1 MSVAGGFR
9 LPKAVVSVR
18 HVSAPVTLLRGS
30 IFWHSCGSS
39 AHQLTV
45 PHDHPRHAARTNTN
59 TSAATTTRSARA
71 VAVVVVAAHRSWWSL
86 EQSIFWHS
94 CGSSAHQ
101 LTVPHD
107 HPRHAARTNTNT
119 SAATTSQISACCGS
133 CGGRGASLMVVP
145 GASWLRWSNLK
156 CRNEAQGPQGAEGAY
171 DRCCGYLPPLLRPSG
186 WQACCCGRASSCQ
199 DTAFATIDCG
209 ISGR

>member
-1 MSVAGGFR
+1 MPPR
-9 LPKAVVSVR
+9 M
-18 HVSAPVTLLRGS
+18 APLLM
-30 IFWHSCGSS
+30 
-39 AHQLTV
+39 HQLALV
-45 PHDHPRHAARTNTN
+45 PCPSRAA
-59 TSAATTTRSARA
+59 SSPEGRSVGAPCE
-71 VAVVVVAAHRSWWSL
+71 RSC
-86 EQSIFWHS
+86 HS
-94 CGSSAHQ
+94 STWLHLLAFVRQ
-101 LTVPHD
+101 LGAPFTVPHD

-156 CRNEAQGPQGAEGAY
+156 YRNEAQGPQGAEGAY

>member
-1 MSVAGGFR
+1 MARPRRPRCRREWRRCSCTNWHLSHVRRGRLR

-45 PHDHPRHAARTNTN
+45 PHDHPRH
-59 TSAATTTRSARA
+59 
-71 VAVVVVAAHRSWWSL
+71 V
-86 EQSIFWHS
+86 
-94 CGSSAHQ
+94 
-101 LTVPHD
+101 
-107 HPRHAARTNTNT
+107 ARTNTNT

-133 CGGRGASLMVVP
+133 GGGRGASLMVVP

-156 CRNEAQGPQGAEGAY
+156 CRNEAQGPQGAEGAC
-171 DRCCGYLPPLLRPSG
+171 DRCCGYLPP
-186 WQACCCGRASSCQ
+186 CCARAARRRLMRSSTSLCP
-199 DTAFATIDCG
+199 
-209 ISGR
+209 